1 MKFAGKRWLVII
13 LKVTRK
19 QGFSLSIE
27 NTFFEKQIKG

>member
-13 LKVTRK
+13 LKVAKK

-27 NTFFEKQIKG
+27 NTYFEKTQG